1 MNNSSD
7 TKLDQSDYLTL
18 MAYWAAILRAQAVI
32 EFDLEGKV
40 LTANQIFLDAM
51 GYRLD
56 EVTGKH
62 HSLFCD
68 ADYVGS
74 TAYGDFWKTL
84 RAGEFSSGEFKRVG
98 KDGRKVWIQ
107 ATYNPIFDAD
117 GQTFKVVKFAT
128 DITSAKLVNS
138 EYQGKVDAIG
148 RAQAVIEFDLD
159 GKVLMANKNFLDA
172 MGYRLDE
179 VIGQHH
185 SLFCDADYVQSDAYK
200 EFWQGLSAG
209 RFNSGEFKRLGKDG
223 RTVWIQATYN
233 PIYDSECQPFKVVK
247 FATDIT
253 AAKLANA
260 EYQGKVNAIE
270 RAQAVIEF
278 DLDGR
283 ILTANSNFL
292 DTMGYRLDEVA
303 GQHHSM
309 FCDPAYVRSTDYRDF
324 WLKLGAGEFHAGRY
338 LRIGRHGLEVW
349 IQATYNP
356 IFDAEGKPHK
366 VVKFATDITEQV
378 GLEQRVQ
385 AKTAAMTEGIRD
397 LISSIAGIAEGTR
410 KATELAKDSQEEADR
425 GSRALESSIIAIGLI
440 EKSSEDISDIVRL
453 IGDIASQTNLLAF
466 NAAIEAARAKEH
478 GLGFSV
484 VADEVRKLAEK
495 SGQAARDIDK
505 LIHESVKRIA
515 TGNEASGK
523 VKETFEKIVNGVT
536 KTTSSIQGI
545 ESVSERQLRVAE
557 KVKLLIEELV
567 RTSPNGCPAE
577 TGHASGTR
585 TRP

>member
-1 MNNSSD
+1 
-7 TKLDQSDYLTL
+7 

-159 GKVLMANKNFLDA
+159 GNVLMANKNFLDA

-185 SLFCDADYVQSDAYK
+185 SLFCDADYVRSDAYK

>member
-159 GKVLMANKNFLDA
+159 GNVLMANKNFLDA

-185 SLFCDADYVQSDAYK
+185 SLFCDADYVRSDAYK